1 MAFIIVRCFILYFV
15 VITAVRIMGKR
26 QIGELQPSEL
36 VITILISE
44 LASMPMQNTDLPL
57 LWGILPIFTLAA
69 IEILISLVTLK
80 SIKTRYLIYG
90 KPIVM
95 VCKGQIY
102 QKEMQKAR
110 VSIDDLTEAMRSSG
124 VMRIE
129 DIDYA
134 ILETN
139 GNMSIIPKSEKQPLT
154 PQDAGKKPADQN
166 DMPDIIIS
174 DGRII
179 RKNMPNDL
187 PDDWLDKILKAQNL
201 KSASD
206 IFLLTRDSKGK
217 TYIVRKER

>member
-69 IEILISLVTLK
+69 IEVLISLVTLK

-139 GNMSIIPKSEKQPLT
+139 GNMSIIPKPEKQPLT